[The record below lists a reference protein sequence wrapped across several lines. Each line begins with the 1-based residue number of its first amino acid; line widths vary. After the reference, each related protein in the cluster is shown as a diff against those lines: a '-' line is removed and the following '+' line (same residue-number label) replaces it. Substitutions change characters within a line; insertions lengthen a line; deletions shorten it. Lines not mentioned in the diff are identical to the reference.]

1 MVDWLFLFKDMLEFG
16 NPKEFVNMTTLLF
29 LDSLANV
36 KVLNCMIKKG
46 VEEGRIYGIVLP
58 IENRQQVIAQFVDD
72 ISFTLQGKEGLIK
85 VLLNVLQ
92 TFYFSSGLVLN

>member
-1 MVDWLFLFKDMLEFG
+1 
-16 NPKEFVNMTTLLF
+16 
-29 LDSLANV
+29 
-36 KVLNCMIKKG
+36 MIKKG

>member
-1 MVDWLFLFKDMLEFG
+1 MDPNPLLFSIHRGVCHRCSLAPYLFLII
-16 NPKEFVNMTTLLF
+16 
-29 LDSLANV
+29 V